1 MIRERNWWKDFDWAM
16 LALALA
22 ICAVGLVQID
32 SATRGS
38 ALAGLQWKQLGW
50 IAMGLAGMF
59 LISRIDYHAILEQAP
74 ILYLLALLALF
85 AVLVLGHTK
94 FGARRWLDV
103 AHQSIQVSEVVK
115 VVIIIVLARYFSEL
129 RTERLTLTDIAK
141 VGVLAG
147 LPIALILRQ
156 PDLGTALVLMALTGV
171 GVFLAGLEWKHAIA
185 IVLLGAL
192 LLPVGWHL
200 MKPYQKQRIQA
211 FLDPEENAQSSGYQ
225 TLQSKIAV
233 GSGGIWGKG
242 FNQGSQNQLG
252 YVPVRWAD
260 FILAGLAEEQGFA
273 GVLVALLLYMGL
285 LLRLVGTAQLA
296 NDRAGMFLVMG
307 VAAVLGFHVLV
318 NTAMVIGYMPVTGIP
333 LPLMSHGGSATL
345 FVFMALGLAMN
356 VRLRRFVN

>member
-22 ICAVGLVQID
+22 ICAVGLVQIA

-50 IAMGLAGMF
+50 IAMGLAGMV
-59 LISRIDYHAILEQAP
+59 LVARIDYHTFLEQAP
-74 ILYLLALLALF
+74 VLYLLALLALC
-85 AVLVLGHTK
+85 AVLLLGHKK
-94 FGARRWLDV
+94 FGARRWIPI
-103 AHQSIQVSEVVK
+103 AGQGIQVSELVK
-115 VVIIIVLARYFSEL
+115 VVIIIALARYLSEL
-129 RTERLTLTDIAK
+129 RTERLTLSDLAK
-141 VGVLAG
+141 IGVLAG
-147 LPIALILRQ
+147 LPTGLILLQ
-156 PDLGTALVLMALTGV
+156 PDLGTALVLVALAGV
-171 GVFLAGLEWKHAIA
+171 GVFLAGIEWKHAIA
-185 IVLLGAL
+185 LILLAGL
-192 LLPVGWHL
+192 LLPVGWHF

-211 FLDPEENAQSSGYQ
+211 FLDPEENSQSSGYQ

-252 YVPVRWAD
+252 FVPVRWAD

-296 NDRAGMFLVMG
+296 GDRAGMFLVMG

-345 FVFMALGLAMN
+345 FVFLALGLATN